1 MSKGSSLGH
10 HQLSSRVI
18 YFIFTGVL
26 LIFNCFS
33 FQVAMSSRL
42 LFCASLVPSL
52 ITVHLIA
59 GGQGTQKTILVV
71 LDGLANILAA
81 AGEMDEPEKVS
92 LHVEDCGVVDC
103 IEDLQSHE
111 NNEIYYK
118 LLAIL
123 EQYFLH

>member
-1 MSKGSSLGH
+1 
-10 HQLSSRVI
+10 
-18 YFIFTGVL
+18 
-26 LIFNCFS
+26 
-33 FQVAMSSRL
+33 
-42 LFCASLVPSL
+42 
-52 ITVHLIA
+52 VHLIA